1 MFKSQSKYRIKS
13 LILVLTSTNI
23 SVIII
28 LQIKKGGC
36 HSTKVYNRHQS
47 KKKGKPIISQSAKR
61 YKIMR
66 FEVKDDTITSETL
79 GKTDIYKIVEKI
91 PFGFYVWNI
100 GENMGSDEYIPLCQ
114 DLYPGIKDDHS
125 INSDTLRAIKLPKE
139 DAELLRES
147 AGWGVNSLETA
158 RKALKSRRHSY
169 MAEKKRESARKTIV
183 IFERITE

>member
-1 MFKSQSKYRIKS
+1 
-13 LILVLTSTNI
+13 
-23 SVIII
+23 
-28 LQIKKGGC
+28 
-36 HSTKVYNRHQS
+36 
-47 KKKGKPIISQSAKR
+47 
-61 YKIMR
+61 MR

-91 PFGFYVWNI
+91 PFGFFVWNI
-100 GENMGSDEYIPLCQ
+100 GENMGSDEYVPLCQ
-114 DLYPGIKDDHS
+114 YLSSGIKDDYS
-125 INSDTLRAIKLPKE
+125 INPDTLRAIKLPKE
-139 DAELLRES
+139 DVELLREA

>member
-1 MFKSQSKYRIKS
+1 MLLLSYKINKAVTPTKNEPPPIK
-13 LILVLTSTNI
+13 
-23 SVIII
+23 
-28 LQIKKGGC
+28 
-36 HSTKVYNRHQS
+36 
-47 KKKGKPIISQSAKR
+47 KKKGKPIISQSAKW

-79 GKTDIYKIVEKI
+79 WKTDIYKIVEKI
-91 PFGFYVWNI
+91 PFGFFVWNI
-100 GENMGSDEYIPLCQ
+100 GENMGSDEYVPLCQ
-114 DLYPGIKDDHS
+114 YLSPGIKDDYS
-125 INSDTLRAIKLPKE
+125 INPDTLRAIKLPKE
-139 DAELLRES
+139 DVELLRES

>member
-28 LQIKKGGC
+28 LQIKKAVAP
-36 HSTKVYNRHQS
+36 TKETNRHQS
-47 KKKGKPIISQSAKR
+47 KKKGKPIISQSAKW
-61 YKIMR
+61 YKVMR

-79 GKTDIYKIVEKI
+79 GKTDIYKIVKKI

-125 INSDTLRAIKLPKE
+125 INFDTLRAIKLPKE
-139 DAELLRES
+139 EVELLREA

-158 RKALKSRRHSY
+158 RKVLKSRRHSY